1 MRMSVQEIQLQPGSK
16 LPCCVPGP
24 QKSTFHRF
32 VGWGNR
38 WLPRSQ
44 VLFGGPASGKTTL
57 GRHLQTLGCKCF
69 QQCLVLS
76 LLLCFA
82 PVPLAL
88 PVVILYHWIHY
99 IDLLLLA
106 WLRRFI
112 GFLLFAQ
119 VPVARLRSCLLWR
132 PGTAS
137 DAF

>member
-1 MRMSVQEIQLQPGSK
+1 MLRTWAPEVNFPSVCWLGKPLAGPV
-16 LPCCVPGP
+16 PC
-24 QKSTFHRF
+24 
-32 VGWGNR
+32 
-38 WLPRSQ
+38 SQ

-76 LLLCFA
+76 LLFALLCPCSSCFA
-82 PVPLAL
+82 RSDSLPLDSL
-88 PVVILYHWIHY
+88 
-99 IDLLLLA
+99 DLLLLA

-112 GFLLFAQ
+112 GSLLFAQ
-119 VPVARLRSCLLWR
+119 VPVAWLRSCFLWR